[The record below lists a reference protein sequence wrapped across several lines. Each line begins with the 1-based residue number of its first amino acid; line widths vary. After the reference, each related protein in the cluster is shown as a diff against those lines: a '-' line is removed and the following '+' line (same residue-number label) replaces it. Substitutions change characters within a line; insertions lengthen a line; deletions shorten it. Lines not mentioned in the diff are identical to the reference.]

1 MRRRALPRADPE
13 PHEHPD
19 SGPEELLRIGILGDR
34 LPDYAKHENL
44 ETAICRAAAASGLRV
59 EASWVPTERL
69 ARRVAAV
76 LRGYDGLVAA
86 PQSPEY
92 CEHPAALQAA
102 LRFARRS
109 GLCCLAVC
117 GGAQSAL
124 REHASELM
132 GVAGSDA
139 VLSAASCDPAIRS
152 NDYAIS
158 GLQSVELTEGSG
170 LAARFGGPVALEHF
184 ACSFTFDEDAGVA
197 LLENGVSVAGT
208 SPRIGATLFEWS
220 CLPFYVAAL
229 FLPHW
234 RSEKPHPLF
243 TGLLD
248 CALGRRRESAAASLP

>member
-1 MRRRALPRADPE
+1 MRRRALSHADPE

-19 SGPEELLRIGILGDR
+19 SGPVKLLRIGILGDR

-44 ETAICRAAAASGLRV
+44 ETAIGRAAAARGLRV
-59 EASWVPTERL
+59 DASWVPTGRL
-69 ARRVAAV
+69 AGKVPAA
-76 LRGYDGLVAA
+76 LQGYDGLVAA

-92 CEHPAALQAA
+92 CEQPAALQAA
-102 LRFARRS
+102 LRFARRT

-117 GGAQSAL
+117 GGAQNAL
-124 REHASELM
+124 REHARELM

-139 VLSAASCDPAIRS
+139 VLSAASCDPAIRFS
-152 NDYAIS
+152 DYAIS
-158 GLQSVELTEGSG
+158 GLRSVELTEGSG
-170 LAARFGGPVALEHF
+170 LAACYGGPATLEHF

-208 SPRIGATLFEWS
+208 SPGIGATLFEWS
-220 CLPFYVAAL
+220 GLPFYVAAL

-248 CALGRRRESAAASLP
+248 CALGRRREGAATGLP